1 MEAAFEALRG
11 ALGRERLRLLAAV
24 QYFTRLRVPGRTGHA
39 QETLEGAIRYLPVV
53 GAFVGAAGAA
63 IYLLVRAVL
72 PAGVAVAL
80 SMAATVIITGA
91 LHEDGLA
98 DAADGLGGGSSRER
112 VLAIMKDPH
121 VGAFGATSLMLALL
135 LKFNLLLAVPPSR
148 LPAMLIAGHALS
160 RLAAVGVLMTLP
172 YVRDEER
179 SRAKPLVTATSG
191 ASLVVAVGTGLAP
204 LALVGKPAL
213 TGAGCVVAVGLLWR
227 AWLRHRLGGYTGDCL
242 GAAQQLTEIA
252 FYVGADASAFPH

>member
-1 MEAAFEALRG
+1 
-11 ALGRERLRLLAAV
+11 
-24 QYFTRLRVPGRTGHA
+24 
-39 QETLEGAIRYLPVV
+39 
-53 GAFVGAAGAA
+53 
-63 IYLLVRAVL
+63 LVRAVL

-98 DAADGLGGGSSRER
+98 DAADGLGGGLSRER

-135 LKFNLLLAVPPSR
+135 LKFNLLLAVPTSR
-148 LPAMLIAGHALS
+148 IPAMLIAGHALS

-191 ASLVVAVGTGLAP
+191 ASLVVAVVTGTSGASLVVAVVTGLAP

-213 TGAGCVVAVGLLWR
+213 TGAGCVVVASLVWR
-227 AWLRHRLGGYTGDCL
+227 AYLQGRLGGYSGDCL
-242 GAAQQLTEIA
+242 GAAQQLSEIA

>member
-39 QETLEGAIRYLPVV
+39 QETLEGAIRYLPLI

-98 DAADGLGGGSSRER
+98 DAADGLGGGLSRER

-121 VGAFGATSLMLALL
+121 V
-135 LKFNLLLAVPPSR
+135 
-148 LPAMLIAGHALS
+148 
-160 RLAAVGVLMTLP
+160 
-172 YVRDEER
+172 
-179 SRAKPLVTATSG
+179 
-191 ASLVVAVGTGLAP
+191 
-204 LALVGKPAL
+204 
-213 TGAGCVVAVGLLWR
+213 
-227 AWLRHRLGGYTGDCL
+227 
-242 GAAQQLTEIA
+242 
-252 FYVGADASAFPH
+252 

>member
-1 MEAAFEALRG
+1 
-11 ALGRERLRLLAAV
+11 
-24 QYFTRLRVPGRTGHA
+24 
-39 QETLEGAIRYLPVV
+39 
-53 GAFVGAAGAA
+53 
-63 IYLLVRAVL
+63 
-72 PAGVAVAL
+72 
-80 SMAATVIITGA
+80 
-91 LHEDGLA
+91 
-98 DAADGLGGGSSRER
+98 
-112 VLAIMKDPH
+112 
-121 VGAFGATSLMLALL
+121 
-135 LKFNLLLAVPPSR
+135 VPPSR

-191 ASLVVAVGTGLAP
+191 ASLVVAVVTGLAP

-242 GAAQQLTEIA
+242 GAAQQLSEIA